1 VADVSLSHVK
11 KVFPD
16 GTTAV
21 RDLTLEIDDGELVVL
36 VGPSGCGK
44 TTVLRMVAGLED
56 VSEGEIRVGGSV
68 VNEVD
73 PSERDI
79 AMVFQTYALY
89 PHMTVGENIGFP
101 LKIAKLSPKE
111 RESRVRE
118 IARLLGLEAELNR
131 KPRQLSGGQRQRV
144 AMGRAIVRQPQV
156 FLMDEP
162 LSNLDASLR
171 FQMRAEIANLQQQ
184 VGVATIYVTHDQIEA
199 MTIGNRVAVMRR
211 GELLQFGDPQEIY
224 DRPVDLFVARF
235 IGSPPMN
242 LVEGELKRNGGFA
255 VSVGG
260 RDVPLDA
267 FETPDRG
274 AFDPYVGRSVVIGLR
289 PERLED
295 AAVASDVPPER
306 RIGGVVTLRET
317 LGSDVLVH
325 FELEG
330 ARPLSGPV
338 RAAAVEAAV
347 DPVELEPTADQPG
360 LLFIGRFDPRSPAG
374 QQERVEAAIRPG
386 AVQLFDPKT
395 GAAIGRRSGENLA
408 APVSRL
414 PTGR

>member
-1 VADVSLSHVK
+1 MALVSFSHVQ
-11 KVFPD
+11 KVYPD

-21 RDLTLEIDDGELVVL
+21 RDLTLDVDDGELVVL

-44 TTVLRMVAGLED
+44 TTVLRMVAGLEEL
-56 VSEGEIRVGGSV
+56 SGGEIRVGERV
-68 VNEVD
+68 INDVD

-101 LKIAKLSPKE
+101 LKIAKLPSEE
-111 RESRVRE
+111 RERRVRE
-118 IARLLGLEAELNR
+118 VARLLGLEGDLGR

-144 AMGRAIVRQPQV
+144 AMGRAIVRQPHV

-171 FQMRAEIANLQQQ
+171 FQMRAEIANLQQR
-184 VGVATIYVTHDQIEA
+184 VGVTTIYVTHDQVEA
-199 MTIGNRVAVMRR
+199 MTIGNRVAVLRR
-211 GELLQFGDPQEIY
+211 GELLQLGNPQEIY
-224 DRPVDLFVARF
+224 DRPASLFVARF

-242 LVEGELKRNGGFA
+242 MIEGELSHDGGYA
-255 VSVGG
+255 VALGAAV
-260 RDVPLDA
+260 VPLDEEEA
-267 FETPDRG
+267 ANRAALDR
-274 AFDPYVGRSVVIGLR
+274 YVGRRVVVGVR

-295 AAVASDVPPER
+295 AAVATDVPAER

-325 FELEG
+325 FEVAG
-330 ARPLSGPV
+330 ARPLSEQV

-347 DPVELEPTADQPG
+347 DPVELEPAADEPG
-360 LLFIGRFDPRSPAG
+360 LVFIGRFDPSSPTG
-374 QQERVEAAIRPG
+374 QQERVQAAIRPG
-386 AVQLFDPKT
+386 AMQLFDPET
-395 GAAIGRRSGENLA
+395 GAAIGR
-408 APVSRL
+408 
-414 PTGR
+414 

>member
-1 VADVSLSHVK
+1 MADVSFSHVK
-11 KVFPD
+11 KVFDD

-21 RDLTLEIDDGELVVL
+21 RDLTLEIDDGELLVL

-44 TTVLRMVAGLED
+44 TTVLRMVAGLVD
-56 VSEGEIRVGGSV
+56 VSSGEIRVGGRV
-68 VNEVD
+68 VNDID

-101 LKIAKLSPKE
+101 LKIAKLRSEE
-111 RESRVRE
+111 RRRRVRE
-118 IARLLGLEAELNR
+118 VARVLGLEAELDR

-171 FQMRAEIANLQQQ
+171 FQMRAEVASLQHR
-184 VGVATIYVTHDQIEA
+184 VGVTTIYVTHDQVEA

-211 GELLQFGDPQEIY
+211 GEIVQVGDPQEIY
-224 DRPVDLFVARF
+224 DHPADLFVARF

-242 LVEGELKRNGGFA
+242 LIEGTLTRDGGYA
-255 VSVGG
+255 VSVGA
-260 RDVPLDA
+260 REVPLDA
-267 FETPDRG
+267 QESADG
-274 AFDPYVGRSVVIGLR
+274 AAFAPYVGRSVVVGLR
-289 PERLED
+289 PEQLED
-295 AAVASDVPPER
+295 AGVADDIPPER

-325 FELEG
+325 FEVDG
-330 ARPLSGPV
+330 ARPLSGQV

-347 DPVELEPTADQPG
+347 DPVELEPAADEPG
-360 LLFIGRFDPRSPAG
+360 LLFIGRFDPRSRIR
-374 QQERVEAAIRPG
+374 QSQRVEAAIRAG
-386 AVQLFDPKT
+386 AMQLFDPET
-395 GAAIGRRSGENLA
+395 GAAIAR
-408 APVSRL
+408 
-414 PTGR
+414 

>member
-1 VADVSLSHVK
+1 MTDVSFSHVK

-21 RDLTLEIDDGELVVL
+21 HDLTLDIGDGELLVL

-44 TTVLRMVAGLED
+44 TTVLRMVAGLVD
-56 VSEGEIRVGGSV
+56 VSEGEIRVGGRV
-68 VNEVD
+68 VNDVD

-101 LKIAKLSPKE
+101 LKIAKLPSEE
-111 RESRVRE
+111 RTRRVWE
-118 IARLLGLEAELNR
+118 VARILGLEAELDR

-171 FQMRAEIANLQQQ
+171 FQMRAEVASLQHR
-184 VGVATIYVTHDQIEA
+184 VGVTTIYVTHDQVEA

-211 GELLQFGDPQEIY
+211 GELVQLGDPQEIY
-224 DRPVDLFVARF
+224 DRPADLFIARF

-242 LVEGELKRNGGFA
+242 LIEGTLKRDGRYA
-255 VSVGG
+255 VSLGA
-260 RDVPLDA
+260 REIPLDVQETADGAA
-267 FETPDRG
+267 F
-274 AFDPYVGRSVVIGLR
+274 ASYVGRPVVVGLR
-289 PERLED
+289 PEQLED
-295 AAVASDVPPER
+295 AGVAGDVPPER
-306 RIGGVVTLRET
+306 RLGGVVTLRET

-325 FELEG
+325 FEVDG
-330 ARPLSGPV
+330 ARPLSGRV

-347 DPVELEPTADQPG
+347 DPVELEPAADEPG
-360 LLFIGRFDPRSPAG
+360 LLFIGRFDPRSRIRL
-374 QQERVEAAIRPG
+374 QDRVEAAVRPG
-386 AVQLFDPKT
+386 AIQLFDPET
-395 GAAIGRRSGENLA
+395 GAAIGH
-408 APVSRL
+408 
-414 PTGR
+414 

>member
-1 VADVSLSHVK
+1 MAMVSFSHVQ
-11 KVFPD
+11 KVYPD

-21 RDLTLEIDDGELVVL
+21 RDLTLGVDDGELVVL

-44 TTVLRMVAGLED
+44 TTLLRMVAGLEEL
-56 VSEGEIRVGGSV
+56 SGGEIRVGERV
-68 VNEVD
+68 INDVD

-79 AMVFQTYALY
+79 AMVFQNYALY

-101 LKIAKLSPKE
+101 LKIAKLSSE
-111 RESRVRE
+111 VREQRVRE
-118 IARLLGLEAELNR
+118 VARLLGLEGELGR

-144 AMGRAIVRQPQV
+144 AMGRAIVRQPQA

-171 FQMRAEIANLQQQ
+171 FQMRAEIANLQQR
-184 VGVATIYVTHDQIEA
+184 VGVTTIYVTHDQVEA

-211 GELLQFGDPQEIY
+211 GELLQLGKPQEIY
-224 DRPVDLFVARF
+224 DRPAELFVARF

-242 LVEGELKRNGGFA
+242 LIEGELLCDGDYA
-255 VSVGG
+255 VSLGG
-260 RDVPLDA
+260 TVVPLDSA
-267 FETPDRG
+267 EAADHTALDR
-274 AFDPYVGRSVVIGLR
+274 YVGRQVVIGIR

-295 AAVASDVPPER
+295 AAVATDMPAER

-325 FELEG
+325 FEVAG
-330 ARPLSGPV
+330 ARPLSEHV

-347 DPVELEPTADQPG
+347 DPVELEPAADEPG
-360 LLFIGRFDPRSPAG
+360 LLFIGRFDPSSPTR
-374 QQERVEAAIRPG
+374 QQEAVQAAIRPG
-386 AVQLFDPKT
+386 AMQLFDPET
-395 GAAIGRRSGENLA
+395 GIAIGR
-408 APVSRL
+408 
-414 PTGR
+414 

>member
-1 VADVSLSHVK
+1 MADVLFSHVK

-21 RDLTLEIDDGELVVL
+21 HDLTLEIGDGELLVL

-44 TTVLRMVAGLED
+44 TTVLRMVAGLVE
-56 VSEGEIRVGGSV
+56 VSAGEIRVGGRL
-68 VNEVD
+68 VNDVD

-101 LKIAKLSPKE
+101 LKIAKLPSEE
-111 RESRVRE
+111 RLMRVRE
-118 IARLLGLEAELNR
+118 VARVLGLETELDR

-171 FQMRAEIANLQQQ
+171 FQMRAEVASLQQR
-184 VGVATIYVTHDQIEA
+184 VGVTTIYVTHDQVEA

-211 GELLQFGDPQEIY
+211 GELVQLGDPQEIY
-224 DRPVDLFVARF
+224 DRPADLFVARF

-242 LVEGELKRNGGFA
+242 LIEGTLTRDGRYR
-255 VSVGG
+255 VSVGA
-260 RDVPLDA
+260 REVPLDA
-267 FETPDRG
+267 QETACEA
-274 AFDPYVGRSVVIGLR
+274 AFVPYVGRSVVVGVR
-289 PERLED
+289 PEQLED
-295 AAVASDVPPER
+295 ALVAHDVSPER
-306 RIGGVVTLRET
+306 RVGGVVTLRET

-325 FELEG
+325 FEVDG
-330 ARPLSGPV
+330 ARPLSGQV
-338 RAAAVEAAV
+338 RASAVEAAV
-347 DPVELEPTADQPG
+347 DPVELEPAADEPG
-360 LLFIGRFDPRSPAG
+360 LLFIGRFDPRSRIG
-374 QQERVEAAIRPG
+374 QRQRIEAAVRPG
-386 AVQLFDPKT
+386 AIQLFDPLT
-395 GAAIGRRSGENLA
+395 GAAIGR
-408 APVSRL
+408 
-414 PTGR
+414 

>member
-1 VADVSLSHVK
+1 MAAVSFSHVQK
-11 KVFPD
+11 TYPD

-21 RDLTLEIDDGELVVL
+21 QDLTLEVDDGELVVL

-44 TTVLRMVAGLED
+44 TTVLRMVAGLEEL
-56 VSEGEIRVGGSV
+56 SGGEIRVGGRV
-68 VNEVD
+68 INDVD

-101 LKIAKLSPKE
+101 LKIAKLPPE
-111 RESRVRE
+111 AREQRVRE
-118 IARLLGLEAELNR
+118 VARLLGLEGELGR

-144 AMGRAIVRQPQV
+144 AMGRAIVRQPHV

-171 FQMRAEIANLQQQ
+171 FQMRAEIANLQQR
-184 VGVATIYVTHDQIEA
+184 VGVTTIYVTHDQVEA
-199 MTIGNRVAVMRR
+199 MTIGNRVAVLRR
-211 GELLQFGDPQEIY
+211 GELLQLGNPQEIY
-224 DRPVDLFVARF
+224 DRPAGLFVARF

-242 LVEGELKRNGGFA
+242 LIEGELTHDGGYA
-255 VSVGG
+255 VALGG
-260 RDVPLDA
+260 AIVPLDA
-267 FETPDRG
+267 AEAADRV
-274 AFDPYVGRSVVIGLR
+274 ALDRYVGRRVVIGVR

-295 AAVASDVPPER
+295 AAVATDVPAER

-325 FELEG
+325 FEVTG
-330 ARPLSGPV
+330 ARPLSEQV

-347 DPVELEPTADQPG
+347 DPVELEPSADEPG
-360 LLFIGRFDPRSPAG
+360 LSFIGRFDPSSPTG
-374 QQERVEAAIRPG
+374 LQERVQAAIRPG
-386 AVQLFDPKT
+386 AMQLFDPET
-395 GAAIGRRSGENLA
+395 GTAIGR
-408 APVSRL
+408 
-414 PTGR
+414 

>member
-1 VADVSLSHVK
+1 MADVSFSHVK

-21 RDLTLEIDDGELVVL
+21 HDLTLEIDDGELLVL

-44 TTVLRMVAGLED
+44 TTVLRMVAGLVD
-56 VSEGEIRVGGSV
+56 VSEGEIRVGGRL
-68 VNEVD
+68 VNDVD

-101 LKIAKLSPKE
+101 LKIAKLSSEE
-111 RESRVRE
+111 RKRRVRE
-118 IARLLGLEAELNR
+118 VARILGLEAELDR

-171 FQMRAEIANLQQQ
+171 FQMRAEVASLQQR
-184 VGVATIYVTHDQIEA
+184 VGVTTIYVTHDQVEA

-211 GELLQFGDPQEIY
+211 GKLVQLGDPQEIY
-224 DRPVDLFVARF
+224 DRPADLFIARF

-242 LVEGELKRNGGFA
+242 LIEGKLTRDGRYA
-255 VSVGG
+255 VSLGAKE
-260 RDVPLDA
+260 VPLDA
-267 FETPDRG
+267 EETADG
-274 AFDPYVGRSVVIGLR
+274 AAFDPYVGRSVVVGLR
-289 PERLED
+289 PEQLED
-295 AAVASDVPPER
+295 AGVAGDIPPER
-306 RIGGVVTLRET
+306 RVGGVVTLRET

-325 FELEG
+325 FEVDG
-330 ARPLSGPV
+330 ARPLSGQV

-347 DPVELEPTADQPG
+347 DPVELEPAADEPG
-360 LLFIGRFDPRSPAG
+360 LLFIGRFDPRSRIG
-374 QQERVEAAIRPG
+374 LRQRVEAAIRPG
-386 AVQLFDPKT
+386 AVQLFDRET
-395 GAAIGRRSGENLA
+395 GAAIGR
-408 APVSRL
+408 
-414 PTGR
+414 

>member
-1 VADVSLSHVK
+1 MADVSFSHVT

-21 RDLTLEIDDGELVVL
+21 QDLTLHIDDGQIVVV

-56 VSEGEIRVGGSV
+56 VSGGEIRVDGRV
-68 VNEVD
+68 VNDVD
-73 PSERDI
+73 PSERDV

-89 PHMTVGENIGFP
+89 PHMTVAENIGFP
-101 LKIAKLSPKE
+101 LRIAKVP
-111 RESRVRE
+111 REEQQERVRDA
-118 IARLLGLEAELNR
+118 ARLLGLDGELNR

-171 FQMRAEIANLQQQ
+171 FQMRAEIANLQQR
-184 VGVATIYVTHDQIEA
+184 VGVTTIYVTHDQVEA

-224 DRPVDLFVARF
+224 DRPQSLFVARF
-235 IGSPPMN
+235 VGSPPMN
-242 LVEGELKRNGGFA
+242 LIEGELVHDGRYA
-255 VSVGG
+255 VSIAGHVI
-260 RDVPLDA
+260 PLDA
-267 FETPDRG
+267 AETADRG
-274 AFDPYVGRSVVIGLR
+274 AAFDPYVGHSVVVGLR

-295 AAVASDVPPER
+295 AAVASDVPPDR
-306 RIGGVVTLRET
+306 RIDGRVTLRET

-325 FELEG
+325 FEVENS
-330 ARPLSGPV
+330 RPLSRQV

-347 DPVELEPTADQPG
+347 DPVELEPTAGEPG
-360 LLFIGRFDPRSPAG
+360 LLFIGRFDPTSRIS
-374 QQERVEAAIRPG
+374 QRERVEAAIRPG
-386 AVQLFDPKT
+386 AMQLFDPET
-395 GAAIGRRSGENLA
+395 GAAIGRSAGA
-408 APVSRL
+408 A
-414 PTGR
+414 